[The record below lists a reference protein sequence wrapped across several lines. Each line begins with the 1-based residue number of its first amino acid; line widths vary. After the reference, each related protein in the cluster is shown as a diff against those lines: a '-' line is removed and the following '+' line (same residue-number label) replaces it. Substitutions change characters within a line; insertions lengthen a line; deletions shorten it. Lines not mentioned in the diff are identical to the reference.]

1 MPSALDSP
9 GLTADRHGFI
19 LVHETFCHGI
29 SPALWDD
36 ANPFVFYGSH
46 AEAEAERVDFA
57 EMRAEAE
64 DDAGM
69 DLENADDGPWVEAA
83 VLHPD
88 GMLTLPDLRLTFT
101 MDGLR
106 GFLR

>member
-9 GLTADRHGFI
+9 GPTAHRHGFI
-19 LVHETFCHGI
+19 LVNETLCHGI
-29 SPALWDD
+29 GPAEWDD
-36 ANPFVFYGSH
+36 AKPFVLYGSH

-64 DDAGM
+64 EEAGM
-69 DLENADDGPWVEAA
+69 DSENADDGPWVEAA
-83 VLHPD
+83 VLRPD
-88 GMLTLPDLRLTFT
+88 GTLTLLDLMLTFT